1 MARRLSV
8 DTGGA
13 PDEAGAV
20 NATDN
25 ATHYP
30 YAAVL
35 ASTEYEVS
43 GEVHYESPSCKNDLF
58 TAQPGTYWHATSR
71 GICLILKIT
80 ATVHTPTGSVEAVSY
95 TSAGTSFSQF
105 AVIMTGSSAYAVTRI
120 WDGRGSANH
129 CYDPVVV

>member
-8 DTGGA
+8 DTGGV
-13 PDEAGAV
+13 PDEAEAV
-20 NATDN
+20 NAMDQ

-43 GEVHYESPSCKNDLF
+43 GEVHYESSLCKNDHF

-71 GICLILKIT
+71 GVCLILKIT
-80 ATVHTPTGSVEAVSY
+80 ATVHTPTGNVEAVSY
-95 TSAGTSFSQF
+95 TSAGTTFSQF

-120 WDGRGSANH
+120 WDGRGGASH
-129 CYDPVVV
+129 CYDPAVL

>member
-1 MARRLSV
+1 MRTA
-8 DTGGA
+8 
-13 PDEAGAV
+13 

-43 GEVHYESPSCKNDLF
+43 GEVHYESSLCKNDHF

-71 GICLILKIT
+71 GVCLILKIT
-80 ATVHTPTGSVEAVSY
+80 ATVHTPTGNVEAVSY
-95 TSAGTSFSQF
+95 TSKIGTSFSQF

-120 WDGRGSANH
+120 WDGRGGASH
-129 CYDPVVV
+129 CYDPAVL